1 MRERIE
7 KHQRNFVNLLDAII
21 TTDETGNPLDIC
33 EGIESVCRMVQRQ
46 SQAGGKIISI
56 GNGGSAVIAS
66 HIAVDYWKNGRM
78 PALAFNDG
86 ALLTCVS
93 NDFGYEHVFEKPIE
107 FFARDG
113 DVLFAISSSGK
124 SENILLGARAAR
136 LRGCRVITLSGF
148 DSDNPLRSL
157 GTYNFYVPSHEYGA
171 VEVTHQYI
179 CHCILDVI
187 LQEEELEI
195 VPTVVG
201 HEEVREE
208 ELATEGLPEEA
219 RRPALLSRRA
229 RQRNRVV
236 TAVSPR

>member
-7 KHQRNFVNLLDAII
+7 KHQRDFVNLLDAIL

-56 GNGGSAVIAS
+56 GNGGSAAIAS
-66 HIAVDYWKNGRM
+66 HIAVDYWKNGHM

-124 SENILLGARAAR
+124 SENILRGARAAR

-171 VEVTHQYI
+171 VEVAHQYV

-187 LQEEELEI
+187 LQEELEI
-195 VPTVVG
+195 VPTRVDR
-201 HEEVREE
+201 EEDHEE
-208 ELATEGLPEEA
+208 ELATAELPEEPG
-219 RRPALLSRRA
+219 RPALLTRRSK
-229 RQRNRVV
+229 RRSRVV

>member
-7 KHQRNFVNLLDAII
+7 EHQRSFVNLLDAILA
-21 TTDETGNPLDIC
+21 TDETGNPLDTS
-33 EGIESVCRMVQRQ
+33 EGIEKVCRVVQRQ
-46 SQAGGKIISI
+46 TQAGGKIISI

-66 HIAVDYWKNGRM
+66 HIAVDYWKNGGM

-124 SENILLGARAAR
+124 SENILRGARAGR

-171 VEVTHQYI
+171 VEVAHQYI

-187 LQEEELEI
+187 LQEELSL
-195 VPTVVG
+195 VPAGVAR
-201 HEEVREE
+201 EETREE
-208 ELATEGLPEEA
+208 ELARAGLPQA
-219 RRPALLSRRA
+219 PGKPALLSRPAGR
-229 RQRNRVV
+229 RSRVV
-236 TAVSPR
+236 TAGSPR

>member
-7 KHQRNFVNLLDAII
+7 KHQRNFVHLLDAII
-21 TTDETGNPLDIC
+21 TTDEAGNPLDIY

-46 SQAGGKIISI
+46 SRAGGKILSI

-66 HIAVDYWKNGRM
+66 HIAVDYWKNGHM

-124 SENILLGARAAR
+124 SQNILRGARAAR

-148 DSDNPLRSL
+148 NSDNPLRSL

-171 VEVTHQYI
+171 VEVAHQYI

-187 LQEEELEI
+187 LQEEELEV
-195 VPTVVG
+195 VPTEVG
-201 HEEVREE
+201 RERDRGEEPVMDALPRE
-208 ELATEGLPEEA
+208 P
-219 RRPALLSRRA
+219 RRPALLPRRA
-229 RQRNRVV
+229 RGRTRVM

>member
-7 KHQRNFVNLLDAII
+7 KHQRNFVNLLDAIL

-33 EGIESVCRMVQRQ
+33 EGIESVCRVVQRQ

-66 HIAVDYWKNGRM
+66 HIAVDYWKNGHM
-78 PALAFNDG
+78 AALSFNDG

-107 FFARDG
+107 FFAHDG

-124 SENILLGARAAR
+124 SENILRGARAAR

-171 VEVTHQYI
+171 VEVAHQYI

-187 LQEEELEI
+187 LQEELEI
-195 VPTVVG
+195 VPAEVG
-201 HEEVREE
+201 REEDREE
-208 ELATEGLPEEA
+208 ELATAGLPEEP
-219 RRPALLSRRA
+219 RGPAVLSRRPK
-229 RQRNRVV
+229 RRSRVV
-236 TAVSPR
+236 TAASPR